1 MVAHAGVEAEAW
13 PVQQSRRRNGGR
25 SERGGG
31 AADGKGRER
40 ERERGWA
47 WSDGGR
53 VEMMMGR
60 KLGEVRRG
68 RLAWSGFSLQWL
80 VSPREDG
87 GFGFGNAQMRQGN

>member
-1 MVAHAGVEAEAW
+1 MVAHADVEAEAW
-13 PVQQSRRRNGGR
+13 PVQQGRRRNGGR

-31 AADGKGRER
+31 AADGKGGER

-53 VEMMMGR
+53 VEMMMER
-60 KLGEVRRG
+60 KLGEVRCG

-87 GFGFGNAQMRQGN
+87 RLGFGNAQMRQGN

>member
-1 MVAHAGVEAEAW
+1 LHTQTSRRKRGLCSRADAETAAGVSGEVMRLMA
-13 PVQQSRRRNGGR
+13 
-25 SERGGG
+25 RG
-31 AADGKGRER
+31 

-53 VEMMMGR
+53 VEMMMER
-60 KLGEVRRG
+60 KLGEVRCG

-87 GFGFGNAQMRQGN
+87 RLGFGNAQMRQGN